1 MTRPSFFSGTLPRRL
16 LAVGA
21 AAGLAVTLLPAA
33 PAEAA
38 SSQRVRATFFGMH
51 DANPTSWPV
60 APVGNIRLWDSGVA
74 WRQIET
80 ANGVFDFS
88 NLDAQVDAARAHGAR
103 VLLVLG
109 QTPRF
114 HSTRPGKRGTYGL
127 GAASMPTQSSWTNYV
142 YKLVNR
148 YKGRGVDYQ
157 VWNEANVSGYWN
169 GTPAQMAKLTHWTS
183 RIVNNND
190 ASAQVV
196 APALATRLTGQRAWL
211 RTFYAQR
218 TGGKKV
224 AAYVDA
230 VSLNLYPLPK
240 QAPEASMTLLNA
252 SRIMLSRAGVR
263 KPIWNTEIN
272 YGLPGGG
279 SATNITRAKEAAYV
293 ARTLVLNAENNI
305 KRVFWYAW
313 DLQNLANTQLTYTNG
328 TSLTPAGKAYQ
339 VVRGW
344 LLAGRTKGCARDG
357 RGTYTCTLA
366 YSGGVKR
373 IYWNP
378 SRKVTVRAVKS
389 ARASVGLYGVE
400 KPLSGGEAI
409 GVGSAPVMGRSA
421 K

>member
-1 MTRPSFFSGTLPRRL
+1 MTRPSFLSGTFPRRL
-16 LAVGA
+16 LALGA
-21 AAGLAVTLLPAA
+21 AAGLAMTLLPAA

-38 SSQRVRATFFGMH
+38 TGQRVKATFFGMH
-51 DANPTSWPV
+51 DGDPTSWPA
-60 APVGNIRLWDSGVA
+60 APVGDIRLWDTLVT
-74 WRQIET
+74 WREIET

-88 NLDAQVDAARAHGAR
+88 RLDAQVDAARANGSR

-114 HSTRPGKRGTYGL
+114 HSTKPGKRGSYGL
-127 GAASMPTQSSWTNYV
+127 GAASMPTKASWTNYV
-142 YKLVNR
+142 YKVVNR
-148 YKGRGVDYQ
+148 YQGRGVDYQ

-169 GTPAQMAKLTHWTS
+169 GTAAQMAKLTQWTS
-183 RIVNNND
+183 RIVNRND
-190 ASAQVV
+190 SSALVV

-211 RTFYAQR
+211 RSYYAQR

-224 AAYVDA
+224 SAYVDA

-240 QAPEASMTLLNA
+240 QAPEASMTLLAA
-252 SRIMLSRAGVR
+252 SRVMLSRAGVH

-272 YGLPGGG
+272 YGLLGGG
-279 SATNITRAKEAAYV
+279 SANNISRAKEAAYV

-305 KRVFWYAW
+305 KRTFWYAW

-328 TSLTPAGKAYQ
+328 TSLTRAGTAYK

-344 LLAGRTKGCARDG
+344 LLYSRTKGCVRD
-357 RGTYTCTLA
+357 RKGTYTCSLA

-378 SRKVTVRAVKS
+378 SHTVTVRAVKS

-400 KPLSGGEAI
+400 KPLSGGEAV
-409 GVGSAPVMGRSA
+409 GVGMAPVMVRSA

>member
-1 MTRPSFFSGTLPRRL
+1 MTRPTFLSGTLPRRL
-16 LAVGA
+16 LALGV
-21 AAGLAVTLLPAA
+21 AAGLATTLMPAA

-38 SSQRVRATFFGMH
+38 ANQRVKATFFGMH
-51 DANPTSWPV
+51 DGDPTSWPT
-60 APVGNIRLWDSGVA
+60 APVGDIRLWDSLVS
-74 WRQIET
+74 WRQLET

-88 NLDAQVDAARAHGAR
+88 RLDAQVDAARANGSR

-114 HSTRPGKRGTYGL
+114 HSTKPGKRGTYGL
-127 GAASMPTQSSWTNYV
+127 GAASMPTQASWTNYV
-142 YKLVNR
+142 YKVVTR

-157 VWNEANVSGYWN
+157 VWNEANVSGYWS
-169 GTPAQMAKLTHWTS
+169 GTAAQMAKLTRWTS

-190 ASAQVV
+190 SSAQVV

-211 RTFYAQR
+211 RTFYSQK

-224 AAYVDA
+224 SAYVDA

-240 QAPEASMTLLNA
+240 EAPEASMKLLAA
-252 SRIMLSRAGVR
+252 SRIMLSQAGVS

-272 YGLPGGG
+272 YGLLGGG
-279 SATNITRAKEAAYV
+279 SANNITRAKEAAYV
-293 ARTLVLNAENNI
+293 ARTLVLNAENNV
-305 KRVFWYAW
+305 KRTFWYAW
-313 DLQNLANTQLTYTNG
+313 DLQNLANTQLTYTDG
-328 TSLTPAGKAYQ
+328 TSLTQAGTAYK
-339 VVRGW
+339 VVRDW
-344 LLAGRTKGCARDG
+344 LLYSRTKGCVRDG
-357 RGTYTCTLA
+357 KGTYTCTVA
-366 YSGGVKR
+366 YSGGVRR

-389 ARASVGLYGVE
+389 ARASAGLYGVE

-409 GVGSAPVMGRSA
+409 GVGSAPVMVRSA

>member
-1 MTRPSFFSGTLPRRL
+1 MTRPSFLSSPVPRRL
-16 LAVGA
+16 LALGA
-21 AAGLAVTLLPAA
+21 AAGLALTLLPAA

-38 SSQRVRATFFGMH
+38 ANQRVKTTFFGMH
-51 DANPTSWPV
+51 DGDPTSWPT
-60 APVGNIRLWDSGVA
+60 APVGDIRLWDSGVS
-74 WRQIET
+74 WREIET

-88 NLDAQVDAARAHGAR
+88 RLDAEVDAAQAHGAR

-114 HSTRPGKRGTYGL
+114 HSTKPGKRGSYGL
-127 GAASMPTQSSWTNYV
+127 GAASMPTQASWTNYV
-142 YKLVNR
+142 YKVVNR

-169 GTPAQMAKLTHWTS
+169 GTAAQMAKLTQWTS

-190 ASAQVV
+190 SSALVV

-240 QAPEASMTLLNA
+240 ESPEASMKLLAA
-252 SRIMLSRAGVR
+252 SRVMLSRAGVS

-272 YGLPGGG
+272 YGLLGGG
-279 SATNITRAKEAAYV
+279 SANNITRAKEAAYV
-293 ARTLVLNAENNI
+293 ARTLVLNAENNV
-305 KRVFWYAW
+305 KRMFWYAW

-328 TSLTPAGKAYQ
+328 TSVTQAGTAYK

-344 LLAGRTKGCARDG
+344 LLYSRTKGCARDG
-357 RGTYTCTLA
+357 KGTYTCTLA

-378 SRKVTVRAVKS
+378 SRKVTVRAVRS

-409 GVGSAPVMGRSA
+409 GVGMAPVMVRSA

>member
-1 MTRPSFFSGTLPRRL
+1 MTRPTFLSGTLPRRL
-16 LAVGA
+16 LALGV
-21 AAGLAVTLLPAA
+21 AAGLATTLLPAA

-38 SSQRVRATFFGMH
+38 SSQRVKATFFGMH
-51 DANPTSWPV
+51 DGDPTTWPT
-60 APVGNIRLWDSGVA
+60 APVGDIRLWDSLVS
-74 WRQIET
+74 WRQLET

-88 NLDAQVDAARAHGAR
+88 RLDAQVDAARANGSR

-114 HSTRPGKRGTYGL
+114 HSTKPGKRGTYGL
-127 GAASMPTQSSWTNYV
+127 GAASMPTQASWTNYV
-142 YKLVNR
+142 YKLVTR
-148 YKGRGVDYQ
+148 YQGRGVDYQ
-157 VWNEANVSGYWN
+157 VWNEANVSGYWS
-169 GTPAQMAKLTHWTS
+169 GTAAQMAQLTRWTS

-190 ASAQVV
+190 SSAQVV

-211 RTFYAQR
+211 RTFYSQK

-240 QAPEASMTLLNA
+240 EAPEASMKLLAA
-252 SRIMLSRAGVR
+252 SRIMLSQAGVS

-272 YGLPGGG
+272 YGLLGGG
-279 SATNITRAKEAAYV
+279 SANNITRAKEAAYV
-293 ARTLVLNAENNI
+293 ARTLVLNAENNV
-305 KRVFWYAW
+305 KRTFWYAW
-313 DLQNLANTQLTYTNG
+313 DLQNLANTQLTYTDG
-328 TSLTPAGKAYQ
+328 TSLTQAGTAYK
-339 VVRGW
+339 VVRDW
-344 LLAGRTKGCARDG
+344 LLYSRTKGCVRDG
-357 RGTYTCTLA
+357 KGTYTCTVA
-366 YSGGVKR
+366 YSGGVRR

-389 ARASVGLYGVE
+389 ARASAGLYGVE

-409 GVGSAPVMGRSA
+409 GVGTAPVMVRSA